1 MNHKL
6 LQPANLLLIIG
17 LAVGIAISV
26 LAPFGTGFDEEAHLA
41 RVYDISGLNLL
52 PNRSIYDKTV
62 YFAEFHSLT
71 YRRFYYRDQGAQ
83 MFTPEYFGV
92 RANYDSMAIES
103 TMSIYPP
110 LMFFPQA
117 VVAGVG
123 WRLLDLPIIPVAII
137 LRVVTLLIYL
147 TGTWLALK
155 IIPVGKWVLL
165 AVGLLPT
172 SLYQAATVNGDGY
185 TNATSFLFIA
195 VVLASALRTQEP
207 VNRRQFI
214 GLCAVIFLLGMAKPG
229 AILLFPLLLLVP
241 RKAFT
246 SRGQYIGMWVVAVV
260 MTLFHAWWILT
271 SFTNTSL
278 GEGTPGTIFTS
289 VFSQLGAYLGA
300 FARSFILYFKDLFG
314 STIAAYG
321 YWEGRV
327 PDLVY
332 WLAALVLALA
342 VVVEQKQARLTRG
355 VRAFLFGL
363 MLLAWFGILVMYTA
377 GKFTF
382 DSKETV
388 LMVQGRY
395 LNAFLPL
402 GLIAVSGLLT
412 VKVPKP
418 IVVKGFITAGISV
431 SLGFFLWGLI
441 AHYYTPCGPSVLSRS
456 NCRLPAY
463 QNLEIAN
470 PPQLTLT
477 ADETLQQEFDNTCID
492 LRAVEVLVGDVSPNT
507 EGKVELSLLNSDG
520 EMVVSRSVAVDTLTS
535 KQNIP
540 LELPSDAGLSRGSY
554 TIQVAAQGLRG
565 EVGVGIRKPDVYL
578 EGGLI
583 KDGSPEDGD
592 LVFFYTCAPSG
603 AVPKY

>member
-1 MNHKL
+1 MRRKF

-17 LAVGIAISV
+17 LIFGIAISV

-52 PNRSIYDKTV
+52 PNRSIYDKTI

-71 YRRFYYRDQGAQ
+71 YRRFFYRDQGAQ
-83 MFTPEYFGV
+83 MFTPDYFNV

-137 LRVVTLLIYL
+137 MRVVTLLLYL
-147 TGTWLALK
+147 AGSWLAIK
-155 IIPVGKWVLL
+155 TIPTGKWVLL
-165 AVGLLPT
+165 AVALLPT

-185 TNATSFLFIA
+185 TNAVSFLFIA
-195 VVLASALRTQEP
+195 VVLARALQPEEKQSVRGF
-207 VNRRQFI
+207 VW
-214 GLCAVIFLLGMAKPG
+214 LCAVIFLLGMAKPG

-241 RKAFT
+241 RRVFA
-246 SRGQYIGMWVVAVV
+246 SRGRHIGMWVTAVV
-260 MTLFHAWWILT
+260 MTAFHAGWILT

-278 GEGTPGTIFTS
+278 GEGTPGTIFSS
-289 VFSQLGAYLGA
+289 VFTQLGDYLVA
-300 FARSFILYFKDLFG
+300 FGRSFIIYYKELFG

-327 PDLVY
+327 PALVY
-332 WLAALVLALA
+332 WLAVAVLIVALL
-342 VVVEQKQARLTRG
+342 VERKHERLTRG
-355 VRAFLFGL
+355 VRAYLFGL

-402 GLIAVSGLLT
+402 GLLALGGFSSEIFARRNLVKGLIGAG
-412 VKVPKP
+412 
-418 IVVKGFITAGISV
+418 IVVFQG
-431 SLGFFLWGLI
+431 LFLWGLI
-441 AHYYTPCGPSVLSRS
+441 AHYYTPCGPYVLGRE

-463 QNLEIAN
+463 QNLEIAQ
-470 PPQLTLT
+470 PPQVMLESDAVL
-477 ADETLQQEFDNTCID
+477 EQEFDNTCAD
-492 LRAVEVLVGDVSPNT
+492 LRLVEILMGDLPVDET
-507 EGKVELSLLNSDG
+507 GALEMSLLDPAGS
-520 EMVVSRSVAVDTLTS
+520 VVTSREYKINTLTP
-535 KQNIP
+535 KQLLK
-540 LELPSDAGLSRGSY
+540 LEVPAGTTVSRGSY
-554 TIQVAAQGLRG
+554 TIRLEAQGTG
-565 EVGVGIRKPDVYL
+565 GGAGVGLRKPDVYPG
-578 EGGLI
+578 GGLTV
-583 KDGSPEDGD
+583 DGSAVDGD
-592 LVFFYTCAPSG
+592 VVFFYTCAPG
-603 AVPKY
+603 AGLNY